1 MKLKRVFQ
9 MDNDQYDTK
18 PVKPLDGM
26 MALDRKTVAKY
37 FNRVG
42 RGLNCRLD
50 VPILTIEDVKW
61 AAKTFEELAKKLQQ
75 IAFEDKR
82 SDIWRILEGRYA
94 MENASRELKITN
106 KGAIGKKAFRKM
118 QDNPY
123 G

>member
-1 MKLKRVFQ
+1 

>member
-1 MKLKRVFQ
+1 

-26 MALDRKTVAKY
+26 NELDRKTVAKY

-61 AAKTFEELAKKLQQ
+61 ASKTFEELAKKLQY
-75 IAFEDKR
+75 IAFDDKR

-94 MENASRELKITN
+94 MEDAKHQLKITN
-106 KGAIGKKAFRKM
+106 KGAIGKKAFRNMK
-118 QDNPY
+118 DNPY
-123 G
+123 R

>member
-1 MKLKRVFQ
+1 MN
-9 MDNDQYDTK
+9 NDEYDTK

-26 MALDRKTVAKY
+26 TALDRKTVAKY

-75 IAFEDKR
+75 IAFKDKR

-94 MENASRELKITN
+94 MENAGRDLKITN